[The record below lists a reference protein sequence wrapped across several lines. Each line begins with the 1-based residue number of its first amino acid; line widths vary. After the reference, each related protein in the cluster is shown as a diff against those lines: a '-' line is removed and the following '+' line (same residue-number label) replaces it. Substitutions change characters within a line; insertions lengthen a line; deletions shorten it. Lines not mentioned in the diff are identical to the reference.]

1 MGATLAYLPLFKIPT
16 SCNCISSAFKWEFT
30 AQICL
35 TSFLAFFFSC
45 PVPLVAPANISGYNT
60 SSTSIHVAWQPISPD
75 DTNIRG
81 LHRGYRVYYTPINTN
96 RPSVQMNAT
105 VDAHITYAEL
115 NDLYKYTN
123 YSIYVVVM
131 TRWEGVKSPMIH
143 LFTDEGS
150 RSFVFILG
158 KQIQCAKD
166 TVYFQLP
173 YSFWQTISLAG
184 SRRRRAIKLTCTDFS
199 CRTKLIIH
207 PKNSKS

>member
-1 MGATLAYLPLFKIPT
+1 MGAQLAYLPLFKIPT
-16 SCNCISSAFKWEFT
+16 SCNCIYR
-30 AQICL
+30 
-35 TSFLAFFFSC
+35 FFSC

-150 RSFVFILG
+150 RSFVFILVNKFNVRKTPYTSSFSTTFG
-158 KQIQCAKD
+158 KQFHWL
-166 TVYFQLP
+166 VHEGEEP
-173 YSFWQTISLAG
+173 
-184 SRRRRAIKLTCTDFS
+184 
-199 CRTKLIIH
+199 
-207 PKNSKS
+207 